1 MKKSLLGAGFILLAV
16 YILFR
21 DAFLWPTWG
30 LPLWTLLFVLGFG
43 YGAVQNAL
51 RRNYTSA
58 YVCGVIALIILERH
72 YDWLNVGTG
81 TLVLAAVLAG
91 IGLGMIFKPLLLQNR
106 SFGFQFNNHREDIL
120 GDDFVGYKGNDTVFG
135 NTTRYINDEDLTK
148 VTGNL
153 VFSGSSIYFANAT
166 ILGDKAFYSGDAVFS
181 NVKLYV
187 PKDWNVEF
195 AGDKVFSSIKTY
207 PSPNPSGKT
216 LVITGDYVFSNL
228 EVFYI

>member
-1 MKKSLLGAGFILLAV
+1 MKKTLLGAGLILLAA

-30 LPLWTLLFVLGFG
+30 LPLWTLIFVLGFG
-43 YGAVQNAL
+43 YGAVQNVL

-72 YDWLNVGTG
+72 YGWLNVGTG

-91 IGLGMIFKPLLLQNR
+91 IGLGMIFKPVMFR
-106 SFGFQFNNHREDIL
+106 FDYKFNSE
-120 GDDFVGYKGNDTVFG
+120 GDQIVGGDFVGEKGNDTVFG
-135 NTTRYINDEDLTK
+135 NSTRYINDENLTK

-166 ILGDKAFYSGDAVFS
+166 IQGGEAIYSGDAVFS
-181 NVKLYV
+181 NVKLFV

-195 AGDKVFSSIKTY
+195 AGERVFSSIKTY
-207 PSPNPSGKT
+207 PNHNPGGKT
-216 LVITGDYVFSNL
+216 LVITGEYVFSNL

>member
-1 MKKSLLGAGFILLAV
+1 MKKTLLGAGLILLAA

-30 LPLWTLLFVLGFG
+30 LPLWTLIFVLGFG

-72 YDWLNVGTG
+72 YGWLNVGTG

-91 IGLGMIFKPLLLQNR
+91 IGLGMIFKPVMFR
-106 SFGFQFNNHREDIL
+106 FDYKFNSE
-120 GDDFVGYKGNDTVFG
+120 GDQIVGGDFVGEKGNDTVFG
-135 NTTRYINDEDLTK
+135 NSTRYINDENLTK

-181 NVKLYV
+181 NVKLFV

>member
-1 MKKSLLGAGFILLAV
+1 MKKTLLGAGLILLAA

-43 YGAVQNAL
+43 YGAVQNVL

-72 YDWLNVGTG
+72 YGWLNVGTG

-91 IGLGMIFKPLLLQNR
+91 IGLGMIFKPVMFR
-106 SFGFQFNNHREDIL
+106 FDYKFNSE
-120 GDDFVGYKGNDTVFG
+120 GDQIVGGDFVGEKGNDTVFG
-135 NTTRYINDEDLTK
+135 NSTRYINDENLTK

-166 ILGDKAFYSGDAVFS
+166 IQGGEAIYSGDAVFS
-181 NVKLYV
+181 NVKLFV

-195 AGDKVFSSIKTY
+195 AGVRVFSSIKTY
-207 PSPNPSGKT
+207 PNHNPGGKT
-216 LVITGDYVFSNL
+216 LVITGEYVFSNL

>member
-1 MKKSLLGAGFILLAV
+1 
-16 YILFR
+16 
-21 DAFLWPTWG
+21 
-30 LPLWTLLFVLGFG
+30 
-43 YGAVQNAL
+43 
-51 RRNYTSA
+51 
-58 YVCGVIALIILERH
+58 
-72 YDWLNVGTG
+72 
-81 TLVLAAVLAG
+81 
-91 IGLGMIFKPLLLQNR
+91 
-106 SFGFQFNNHREDIL
+106 
-120 GDDFVGYKGNDTVFG
+120 
-135 NTTRYINDEDLTK
+135 
-148 VTGNL
+148 VTGNI
-153 VFSGSSIYFANAT
+153 VFSGTSLYFANAT

>member
-1 MKKSLLGAGFILLAV
+1 MMKKTLLGAGLILLAA

-72 YDWLNVGTG
+72 YGWLNVGTG

-91 IGLGMIFKPLLLQNR
+91 IGLGMIFKPVMFR
-106 SFGFQFNNHREDIL
+106 FDYKFNSE
-120 GDDFVGYKGNDTVFG
+120 GDQIVGGDFVGEKGNDTVFG
-135 NTTRYINDEDLTK
+135 NSTRYINDENLTK

-166 ILGDKAFYSGDAVFS
+166 IQGGEAIYSGDAVFS
-181 NVKLYV
+181 NVKLFV

-195 AGDKVFSSIKTY
+195 AGERVFSSIKTY
-207 PSPNPSGKT
+207 PNHNPGGKT
-216 LVITGDYVFSNL
+216 LVITGEYVFSNL

>member
-21 DAFLWPTWG
+21 DILL
-30 LPLWTLLFVLGFG
+30 LPDFGISLWTLLFVLGFG

-72 YDWLNVGTG
+72 YGWLNVGTG

-91 IGLGMIFKPLLLQNR
+91 IGLGMIFKPVLYR
-106 SFGFQFNNHREDIL
+106 FDFQYGPHREDVL
-120 GDDFVGYKGNDTVFG
+120 EDDFVGEKGNDTIFG

>member
-1 MKKSLLGAGFILLAV
+1 MKKSLLGAGFILLAA

-21 DAFLWPTWG
+21 DTLL
-30 LPLWTLLFVLGFG
+30 LPDFGISLWTLLFVIGFG
-43 YGAVQNAL
+43 YGAVQNVL

-72 YDWLNVGTG
+72 YGWLNVGTG

-91 IGLGMIFKPLLLQNR
+91 IGLGMIFKPVLYR
-106 SFGFQFNNHREDIL
+106 FDFQYGPHREDVL
-120 GDDFVGYKGNDTVFG
+120 EDDFVGEKGNDTIFG
-135 NTTRYINDEDLTK
+135 NTTRYINDENLTR

>member
-1 MKKSLLGAGFILLAV
+1 MKKTLLGAGLILLAV

-72 YDWLNVGTG
+72 YGWLNVGTG
-81 TLVLAAVLAG
+81 TLVLAAILAG
-91 IGLGMIFKPLLLQNR
+91 IGLGMIFKPVMFR
-106 SFGFQFNNHREDIL
+106 FDYKFNSE
-120 GDDFVGYKGNDTVFG
+120 GDQIVGGDFVGEKGNDTVFG
-135 NTTRYINDEDLTK
+135 NSTRYINDENLTK

-166 ILGDKAFYSGDAVFS
+166 IQGGEAIYSGDAVFS
-181 NVKLYV
+181 NVKLFV

-195 AGDKVFSSIKTY
+195 AGVRVFSSIKTY
-207 PSPNPSGKT
+207 PNHNPGGKT
-216 LVITGDYVFSNL
+216 LVITGEYVFSNL

>member
-72 YDWLNVGTG
+72 YGWLNVGTG

-91 IGLGMIFKPLLLQNR
+91 IGLGMIFKPVMFR
-106 SFGFQFNNHREDIL
+106 FDYKFNSE
-120 GDDFVGYKGNDTVFG
+120 GDQIVGGDFVGEKGNDTVFG
-135 NTTRYINDEDLTK
+135 NSTRYINDENLTK

-166 ILGDKAFYSGDAVFS
+166 IQGGEAIYSGDAVFS
-181 NVKLYV
+181 NVKLFV

-195 AGDKVFSSIKTY
+195 AGERVFSSIKTY
-207 PSPNPSGKT
+207 PNHNPGGKT
-216 LVITGDYVFSNL
+216 LVITGEYVFSNL

>member
-1 MKKSLLGAGFILLAV
+1 MKKSLLGAGFILLAA

-21 DAFLWPTWG
+21 DTLL
-30 LPLWTLLFVLGFG
+30 LPDFGISLWTLLFVIGFG

-58 YVCGVIALIILERH
+58 YVCGVIALIVLERH
-72 YDWLNVGTG
+72 YGWLNVGTG

-91 IGLGMIFKPLLLQNR
+91 IGLGMIFKPALCR
-106 SFGFQFNNHREDIL
+106 FDFQYGPHREDVL
-120 GDDFVGYKGNDTVFG
+120 EDDFVGEKGNDTIFG
-135 NTTRYINDEDLTK
+135 NTTRYINDENLTR

-153 VFSGSSIYFANAT
+153 VFSGTSLYFANAT

>member
-1 MKKSLLGAGFILLAV
+1 MKKTLLGAGLILLAA

-30 LPLWTLLFVLGFG
+30 LPLWTLIFVLGFG
-43 YGAVQNAL
+43 YGAVQNVL

-72 YDWLNVGTG
+72 YGWLNVGTG

-91 IGLGMIFKPLLLQNR
+91 IGLGMIFKPVMFR
-106 SFGFQFNNHREDIL
+106 FDYKFNSE
-120 GDDFVGYKGNDTVFG
+120 GDQIVGGDFVGEKGNDTVFG
-135 NTTRYINDEDLTK
+135 NSTRYINDENLTK

-166 ILGDKAFYSGDAVFS
+166 IQGGEAIYSGDAVFS

-195 AGDKVFSSIKTY
+195 AGVRVFSSIKTY
-207 PSPNPSGKT
+207 PNHNPGGKT
-216 LVITGDYVFSNL
+216 LVITGEYVFSNL

>member
-21 DAFLWPTWG
+21 DILL
-30 LPLWTLLFVLGFG
+30 LPDFGISLWTLLFVLGFG

-72 YDWLNVGTG
+72 YGWLNVGTG

-91 IGLGMIFKPLLLQNR
+91 IGLGMIFKPALYC
-106 SFGFQFNNHREDIL
+106 FDFQYGPHREDVL
-120 GDDFVGYKGNDTVFG
+120 EDDFVGEKGNDTIFG

-195 AGDKVFSSIKTY
+195 AGDKLFSSIKTY

>member
-1 MKKSLLGAGFILLAV
+1 MMKKTLLGAGLILLAA

-30 LPLWTLLFVLGFG
+30 LPLWTLIFVLGFG
-43 YGAVQNAL
+43 YGAVQNVL

-72 YDWLNVGTG
+72 YGWLNVGTG

-91 IGLGMIFKPLLLQNR
+91 IGLGMIFKPVMFR
-106 SFGFQFNNHREDIL
+106 FDYKFNSE
-120 GDDFVGYKGNDTVFG
+120 GDQIVGGDFVGEKGNDTVFG
-135 NTTRYINDEDLTK
+135 NSTRYINDENLTK

-166 ILGDKAFYSGDAVFS
+166 IQGGEAIYSGDAVFS
-181 NVKLYV
+181 NVKLFV

-195 AGDKVFSSIKTY
+195 AGVRVFSSIKTY
-207 PSPNPSGKT
+207 PNHNPGGKT
-216 LVITGDYVFSNL
+216 LVITGEYVFSNL

>member
-1 MKKSLLGAGFILLAV
+1 MMKKTLLGAGLILLAA

-30 LPLWTLLFVLGFG
+30 LPLWTLIFVLGFG

-72 YDWLNVGTG
+72 YGWLNVGTG

-91 IGLGMIFKPLLLQNR
+91 IGLGMIFKPVMFR
-106 SFGFQFNNHREDIL
+106 FDYKFNSE
-120 GDDFVGYKGNDTVFG
+120 GDQIVGGDFVEEQGNDTVFG
-135 NTTRYINDEDLTK
+135 NSTRYINDENLTK

-166 ILGDKAFYSGDAVFS
+166 ILGDKAIYSGDAVFS
-181 NVKLYV
+181 NVKLFV

-195 AGDKVFSSIKTY
+195 AGERVFSSIKTY
-207 PSPNPSGKT
+207 PNHNPGGKT
-216 LVITGDYVFSNL
+216 LVITGEYVFSNL

>member
-72 YDWLNVGTG
+72 YGWLNVGTG

-91 IGLGMIFKPLLLQNR
+91 IGLGMIFKPVMFR
-106 SFGFQFNNHREDIL
+106 FDYKFNSE
-120 GDDFVGYKGNDTVFG
+120 GDQIVGGDFVGEKGNDTVFG
-135 NTTRYINDEDLTK
+135 NSTRYINDENLTK

>member
-1 MKKSLLGAGFILLAV
+1 MKKTLLGAGLILLAV

-72 YDWLNVGTG
+72 YGWLNVGTG

-91 IGLGMIFKPLLLQNR
+91 IGLGMIFKPVMFR
-106 SFGFQFNNHREDIL
+106 FDYKFNSE
-120 GDDFVGYKGNDTVFG
+120 GDQIVGGDFVGEKGNDTVFG
-135 NTTRYINDEDLTK
+135 NSTRYINDENLTK

-166 ILGDKAFYSGDAVFS
+166 IQGGEAIYSGDAVFS
-181 NVKLYV
+181 NVKLFV

-195 AGDKVFSSIKTY
+195 AGERVFSSIKTY
-207 PSPNPSGKT
+207 PNHNPGGKT
-216 LVITGDYVFSNL
+216 LVITGEYVFSNL

>member
-1 MKKSLLGAGFILLAV
+1 MKKTLLGAGLILLAA

-30 LPLWTLLFVLGFG
+30 LPLWTLIFVLGFG
-43 YGAVQNAL
+43 YGAVQNVL

-72 YDWLNVGTG
+72 YGWLNVGTG
-81 TLVLAAVLAG
+81 TLVLAALLAG
-91 IGLGMIFKPLLLQNR
+91 IGLGMIFKPVMFR
-106 SFGFQFNNHREDIL
+106 FDYKFNSE
-120 GDDFVGYKGNDTVFG
+120 GDQIVGGDFVGEKGNDTVFG
-135 NTTRYINDEDLTK
+135 NSTRYINDENLTK

-166 ILGDKAFYSGDAVFS
+166 IQGGEAIYSGDAVFS
-181 NVKLYV
+181 NVKLFV

-195 AGDKVFSSIKTY
+195 AGERVFSSIKTY
-207 PSPNPSGKT
+207 PNHNPGGKT
-216 LVITGDYVFSNL
+216 LVITGEYVFSNL

>member
-1 MKKSLLGAGFILLAV
+1 MKKTLLGAGLILLAA

-30 LPLWTLLFVLGFG
+30 LPLWTLIFVLGFG

-72 YDWLNVGTG
+72 YGWLNVGTG

-91 IGLGMIFKPLLLQNR
+91 IGLGMIFKPVMFR
-106 SFGFQFNNHREDIL
+106 FDYKFNSE
-120 GDDFVGYKGNDTVFG
+120 GDQIVGGDFVGEKGNDTVFG
-135 NTTRYINDEDLTK
+135 NSTRYINDENLTK

-181 NVKLYV
+181 NVKLFV

-195 AGDKVFSSIKTY
+195 AGVRVFSSIKTY
-207 PSPNPSGKT
+207 PNHNPGGKT
-216 LVITGDYVFSNL
+216 LVITGEYVFSNL

>member
-1 MKKSLLGAGFILLAV
+1 MKKTLLGAGLILLAA

-72 YDWLNVGTG
+72 YGWLNVGTG
-81 TLVLAAVLAG
+81 TLVLAALLAG
-91 IGLGMIFKPLLLQNR
+91 IGLGMIFKPVMFR
-106 SFGFQFNNHREDIL
+106 FDYKFNSE
-120 GDDFVGYKGNDTVFG
+120 GDQIVGGDFVGEKGNDTVFG
-135 NTTRYINDEDLTK
+135 NSTRYINDENLTK

-166 ILGDKAFYSGDAVFS
+166 IQGGEAIYSGDAVFS
-181 NVKLYV
+181 NVKLFV

-195 AGDKVFSSIKTY
+195 AGERVFSSIKTY
-207 PSPNPSGKT
+207 PNHNPGGKT
-216 LVITGDYVFSNL
+216 LVITGEYVFSNL

>member
-1 MKKSLLGAGFILLAV
+1 MKKSLLGAGFILLAA

-21 DAFLWPTWG
+21 DTLL
-30 LPLWTLLFVLGFG
+30 LPDFGISLWTLLFVIGFG

-51 RRNYTSA
+51 RRIYTSA
-58 YVCGVIALIILERH
+58 YVCGVIALIVLERH
-72 YDWLNVGTG
+72 YGWLNVGTG

-91 IGLGMIFKPLLLQNR
+91 IGLGMIFKPVMFR
-106 SFGFQFNNHREDIL
+106 FDYKFDSE
-120 GDDFVGYKGNDTVFG
+120 GDQIVGGDFVGEQGNDTVFG

-181 NVKLYV
+181 NVKLFV

-195 AGDKVFSSIKTY
+195 AGERVFSSIKTY
-207 PSPNPSGKT
+207 PNHNPGGKT

>member
-1 MKKSLLGAGFILLAV
+1 MKKTLLGAGLILLAV

-58 YVCGVIALIILERH
+58 YVCGVIALIVLERH
-72 YDWLNVGTG
+72 YGWLSVGTG
-81 TLVLAAVLAG
+81 TLVLAAILAG
-91 IGLGMIFKPLLLQNR
+91 IGLGMIFKPVLYRFDFKFDGERDQI
-106 SFGFQFNNHREDIL
+106 FE
-120 GDDFVGYKGNDTVFG
+120 GDVVGEKGNDTVFG
-135 NTTRYINDEDLTK
+135 NSTRYINDENLTR

-153 VFSGSSIYFANAT
+153 VFSGTSLYFANAT
-166 ILGDKAFYSGDAVFS
+166 ILGEQAIYSGDAVFS

-195 AGDKVFSSIKTY
+195 AGERVFSSIKTY
-207 PSPNPSGKT
+207 PMHNPGGKT
-216 LVITGDYVFSNL
+216 LVITGEYVFSNL

>member
-1 MKKSLLGAGFILLAV
+1 MKKTLLGAGLILLAA

-30 LPLWTLLFVLGFG
+30 LSLWTLLFVLGFG
-43 YGAVQNAL
+43 YGAVQNVL

-72 YDWLNVGTG
+72 YGWLNVGTG

-91 IGLGMIFKPLLLQNR
+91 IGLGMIFKPVMFR
-106 SFGFQFNNHREDIL
+106 FDYKFNSE
-120 GDDFVGYKGNDTVFG
+120 GDQIVGGDFVGEKGNDTVFG
-135 NTTRYINDEDLTK
+135 NSTRYINDENLTK

-166 ILGDKAFYSGDAVFS
+166 IQGGEAIYSGDAVFS
-181 NVKLYV
+181 NVKLFV

-195 AGDKVFSSIKTY
+195 AGERVFSSIKTY
-207 PSPNPSGKT
+207 PNHNPGGKT
-216 LVITGDYVFSNL
+216 LVITGEYVFSNL

>member
-1 MKKSLLGAGFILLAV
+1 MKKTLLGAGLILLAV

-72 YDWLNVGTG
+72 YGWLNVGTG

-91 IGLGMIFKPLLLQNR
+91 IGLGMIFKPVLYR
-106 SFGFQFNNHREDIL
+106 FDFQYGPHRKNVLE
-120 GDDFVGYKGNDTVFG
+120 DDFIGEKGNDTIFG
-135 NTTRYINDEDLTK
+135 NTTRYINDENLTR
-148 VTGNL
+148 VTGNI
-153 VFSGSSIYFANAT
+153 VFSGTSLYFANAT
-166 ILGDKAFYSGDAVFS
+166 ILGEQAIYSGDAVFS

>member
-1 MKKSLLGAGFILLAV
+1 MKKTLLGAGLILLAV

-30 LPLWTLLFVLGFG
+30 LSLWTLLFVLGFG

-58 YVCGVIALIILERH
+58 YVCGIIALIILERH
-72 YDWLNVGTG
+72 YGWLNVGTG

-91 IGLGMIFKPLLLQNR
+91 IGLGMIFKPVLYR
-106 SFGFQFNNHREDIL
+106 FDFQYGPHREDVL
-120 GDDFVGYKGNDTVFG
+120 EDDFVGEKGNDTIFG

>member
-1 MKKSLLGAGFILLAV
+1 MKKTLLGAGLILLAA

-72 YDWLNVGTG
+72 YGWLNVGTG

-91 IGLGMIFKPLLLQNR
+91 IGLGMIFKPVMFR
-106 SFGFQFNNHREDIL
+106 FDYKFNSE
-120 GDDFVGYKGNDTVFG
+120 GDQIVGGDFVGEKGNDTVFG
-135 NTTRYINDEDLTK
+135 NSTRYINDENLTK

-166 ILGDKAFYSGDAVFS
+166 IQGGEAIYSGDAVFS
-181 NVKLYV
+181 NVKLFV

-195 AGDKVFSSIKTY
+195 AGVRVFSSIKTY
-207 PSPNPSGKT
+207 PNHNPGGKT
-216 LVITGDYVFSNL
+216 LVITGEYVFSNL

>member
-1 MKKSLLGAGFILLAV
+1 MKKSLLGAGFILLAA

-21 DAFLWPTWG
+21 DTLL
-30 LPLWTLLFVLGFG
+30 LPDFGISLWTLLFVIGFG

-58 YVCGVIALIILERH
+58 YVCGVIALIVLERH
-72 YDWLNVGTG
+72 YGWLNVGTG

-91 IGLGMIFKPLLLQNR
+91 IGLGMIFKPVLYR
-106 SFGFQFNNHREDIL
+106 FDFQYGPHREDVL
-120 GDDFVGYKGNDTVFG
+120 EDDFVGEKGNDTIFG
-135 NTTRYINDEDLTK
+135 NTTRYINDENLTR

-153 VFSGSSIYFANAT
+153 VFSGTSLYFANAT

>member
-1 MKKSLLGAGFILLAV
+1 MMKKTLLGAGLILLAA

-72 YDWLNVGTG
+72 YGWLNVGTG

-91 IGLGMIFKPLLLQNR
+91 IGLGMIFKPVMFR
-106 SFGFQFNNHREDIL
+106 FDYKFDSE
-120 GDDFVGYKGNDTVFG
+120 GDQIVGGDFVGEQGNDTVFG
-135 NTTRYINDEDLTK
+135 NSTRYINDENLTK

-181 NVKLYV
+181 NVKLFV

-195 AGDKVFSSIKTY
+195 AGERVFSSIKTY
-207 PSPNPSGKT
+207 PNHNPGGKT
-216 LVITGDYVFSNL
+216 LVITGEYVFSNL

>member
-1 MKKSLLGAGFILLAV
+1 MKKTLLGAGLILLAA

-30 LPLWTLLFVLGFG
+30 LPLWTLIFVLGFG
-43 YGAVQNAL
+43 YGAVQNVL

-72 YDWLNVGTG
+72 YGWLNVGTG

-91 IGLGMIFKPLLLQNR
+91 IGLGMIFKPVMFR
-106 SFGFQFNNHREDIL
+106 FDYKFNSE
-120 GDDFVGYKGNDTVFG
+120 GDQIVGGDFVGEKGNDTVFG
-135 NTTRYINDEDLTK
+135 NSTRYINDENLTK

-166 ILGDKAFYSGDAVFS
+166 IQGGEAIYSGDAVFS
-181 NVKLYV
+181 NVKLFV

-195 AGDKVFSSIKTY
+195 AGVRVFSSIKTY
-207 PSPNPSGKT
+207 PNHNPGGKT
-216 LVITGDYVFSNL
+216 LVITGEYVFSNL

>member
-1 MKKSLLGAGFILLAV
+1 MKKTLLGAGLILLAA

-30 LPLWTLLFVLGFG
+30 LPLWTLIFVLGFG

-72 YDWLNVGTG
+72 YGWLNVGTG

-91 IGLGMIFKPLLLQNR
+91 IGLGMIFKPVMFR
-106 SFGFQFNNHREDIL
+106 FDYKFNSE
-120 GDDFVGYKGNDTVFG
+120 GDQIVGGDFVGEKGNDTVFG
-135 NTTRYINDEDLTK
+135 NSTRYINDENLTK

-166 ILGDKAFYSGDAVFS
+166 IQGGEAIYSGDAVFS
-181 NVKLYV
+181 NVKLFV

-195 AGDKVFSSIKTY
+195 AGVRVFSSIKTY
-207 PSPNPSGKT
+207 PNHNPGGKT
-216 LVITGDYVFSNL
+216 LVITGEYVFSNL

>member
-72 YDWLNVGTG
+72 YGWLNVGTG

-91 IGLGMIFKPLLLQNR
+91 IGLGMIFKPVMFR
-106 SFGFQFNNHREDIL
+106 FDYKFNSE
-120 GDDFVGYKGNDTVFG
+120 GDQIVGGDFVGEKGNDTVFG
-135 NTTRYINDEDLTK
+135 NSTRYINDENLTK

-181 NVKLYV
+181 NVKLFV

-195 AGDKVFSSIKTY
+195 AGERVFSSIKTY
-207 PSPNPSGKT
+207 PNHNPGGKT
-216 LVITGDYVFSNL
+216 LVITGEYVFSNL

>member
-1 MKKSLLGAGFILLAV
+1 MKKSLLGAGFILLAA

-21 DAFLWPTWG
+21 DTLL
-30 LPLWTLLFVLGFG
+30 LPDFGISLWTLLFVIGFG

-72 YDWLNVGTG
+72 YGWLNVGTG

-91 IGLGMIFKPLLLQNR
+91 IGLGMIFKPVLYR
-106 SFGFQFNNHREDIL
+106 FDFQYGPHRKNVLE
-120 GDDFVGYKGNDTVFG
+120 DDFIGEKGNDTIFG
-135 NTTRYINDEDLTK
+135 NTTRYINDENLTR
-148 VTGNL
+148 VTGNI
-153 VFSGSSIYFANAT
+153 VFSGTSLYFANAT
-166 ILGDKAFYSGDAVFS
+166 ILGEQAIYSGDAVFS

-195 AGDKVFSSIKTY
+195 AGERVFSSIKTY
-207 PSPNPSGKT
+207 PIHNPGGKT
-216 LVITGDYVFSNL
+216 LVITGDFVFSNL

>member
-1 MKKSLLGAGFILLAV
+1 MMKKTLLGAGLILLAA

-30 LPLWTLLFVLGFG
+30 LSLWTLLFVLGFG

-72 YDWLNVGTG
+72 YGWLNVGTG
-81 TLVLAAVLAG
+81 TLVLAAILAG
-91 IGLGMIFKPLLLQNR
+91 IGLGMIFKPVMFR
-106 SFGFQFNNHREDIL
+106 FDYKFNSE
-120 GDDFVGYKGNDTVFG
+120 GDQIVGGDFVGEKGNDTVFG
-135 NTTRYINDEDLTK
+135 NSTRYINDENLTK

-166 ILGDKAFYSGDAVFS
+166 IQGGEAIYSGDAVFS
-181 NVKLYV
+181 NVKLFV

-195 AGDKVFSSIKTY
+195 AGVRVFSSIKTY
-207 PSPNPSGKT
+207 PNHNPGGKT
-216 LVITGDYVFSNL
+216 LVITGEYVFSNL

>member
-1 MKKSLLGAGFILLAV
+1 MMKKTLLGAGLILLAA

-30 LPLWTLLFVLGFG
+30 LPLWTLIFVLGFG
-43 YGAVQNAL
+43 YGAVQNVL

-72 YDWLNVGTG
+72 YGWLNVGTG

-91 IGLGMIFKPLLLQNR
+91 IGLGMIFKPVMFR
-106 SFGFQFNNHREDIL
+106 FDYKFNSE
-120 GDDFVGYKGNDTVFG
+120 GDQIVGGDFVGEKGNDTVFG
-135 NTTRYINDEDLTK
+135 NSTRYINDENLTK

-181 NVKLYV
+181 NVKLFV

-195 AGDKVFSSIKTY
+195 AGVRVFSSIKTY
-207 PSPNPSGKT
+207 PNHNPGGKT
-216 LVITGDYVFSNL
+216 LVITGEYVFSNL

>member
-1 MKKSLLGAGFILLAV
+1 MKKTLLGAGFILLAV

-72 YDWLNVGTG
+72 YGWLNVGTG

-91 IGLGMIFKPLLLQNR
+91 IGLGMIFKPVMFR
-106 SFGFQFNNHREDIL
+106 FDYKFNSE
-120 GDDFVGYKGNDTVFG
+120 GDQIVGGDFVGEKGNDTVFG
-135 NTTRYINDEDLTK
+135 NSTRYINDENLTK

-166 ILGDKAFYSGDAVFS
+166 IQGGEAIYSGDAVFS
-181 NVKLYV
+181 NVKLFV

-195 AGDKVFSSIKTY
+195 AGVRVFSSIKTY
-207 PSPNPSGKT
+207 PNHNPGGKT
-216 LVITGDYVFSNL
+216 LVITGEYVFSNL